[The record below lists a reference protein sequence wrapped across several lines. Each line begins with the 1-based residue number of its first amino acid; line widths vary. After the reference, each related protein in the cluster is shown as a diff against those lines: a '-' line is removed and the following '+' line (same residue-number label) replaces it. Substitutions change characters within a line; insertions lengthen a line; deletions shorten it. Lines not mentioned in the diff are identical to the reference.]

1 MTFWTD
7 LLCNENVIPLFC
19 GSPSETGRG
28 SWAYVACDYNC
39 LINASLFDG
48 GVCALVFFSLWES
61 TFCIV
66 RLRNVCRLHVHVS
79 YVTDVCVCVCVWLR
93 ECSWFCRYACPF
105 NCITIVHQRDSN
117 EDACVMSF
125 VSGCVTLIVLS
136 VCTTP
141 GILTVSCM
149 PLHGPVRQQVCVC
162 VCAGISVRA
171 HVCHVSVCLCLY
183 EALLKLD
190 RRCCTMHSFIF
201 YVMNILLS
209 SSYQLQYYLSGWM
222 YCTCS

>member
-1 MTFWTD
+1 MKTSSLF
-7 LLCNENVIPLFC
+7 FC

-28 SWAYVACDYNC
+28 SWAYVDCDYNC

-79 YVTDVCVCVCVWLR
+79 YVTDVCVWLR
-93 ECSWFCRYACPF
+93 ECSWFRRYACPF
-105 NCITIVHQRDSN
+105 NCITIVLQRDSN

-125 VSGCVTLIVLS
+125 VSGCVALIVSS

-149 PLHGPVRQQVCVC
+149 PLHGSVRQQVCVC
-162 VCAGISVRA
+162 RYKCESACVSRVCMSLFVWSSAKA
-171 HVCHVSVCLCLY
+171 WPEMLHNALFYLLCDEYSL
-183 EALLKLD
+183 
-190 RRCCTMHSFIF
+190 I
-201 YVMNILLS
+201 
-209 SSYQLQYYLSGWM
+209 
-222 YCTCS
+222 